1 MAEQQLQKMVES
13 PAPIPQDVVRAT
25 PEAYAFIGGVATGK
39 TQALVDRAVALLDAG
54 TDPRDI
60 LVLCA
65 GPDAAV
71 QFRRR
76 LVTVRE
82 YADAVRVTTACQ
94 LCLDLLATPAAQEA
108 TGRDARLLAPFE
120 LDILMEDLK
129 TSAMSPKR
137 IRGMMSFFYKSMTE
151 LCDRLDGWLIT
162 SEEEAM
168 FGLLKNCLGFSRGVI
183 EPELGGL
190 VAGWLLDDEAARANA
205 AVAHVLVD
213 DYQLQ
218 SRASQVLANL
228 LAERSIA
235 IAANPE
241 AVFEV
246 FDSYPYADGAKE
258 FRAANPQ
265 VVVTKLSKSFA
276 CGAALR
282 AENLL
287 RADVAFAARPL
298 GAADGAGSD
307 DNAARIIRA
316 ATPEAEMEA
325 MTAYIA
331 EKIAGGVAPEDILVA
346 SPHPTWIRNVGKA
359 LAARGIAAAP
369 APRKR
374 AITGDVRSLEK
385 CEAARVLTAL
395 YLVADE
401 HDGVAWRSWCGFGD
415 WQTCANAL
423 TDMRAVGGQDGKAID
438 AVLQDMSAQASA
450 FDASAFPSE
459 IRHVIEAH
467 NAGIALIDR
476 AQGIVGEDLLTFITR
491 EVLGAGAKVPAA
503 VTELVA
509 PEDGDA
515 KMTAA
520 AMAARAKRRQ
530 AAPAT
535 AAEGVHIVSYEGT
548 AGYAPK
554 VLVLCGFVNGFFP
567 SRDYFDREVM
577 MQEDADKLHA
587 KNVRLLAMVVGKPT
601 EELAASYF
609 DMAVPEVAETLKV
622 KIERIRLVDKKRVAL
637 TSPSVYLRRIEG

>member
-1 MAEQQLQKMVES
+1 MAEKQLQKMVET

-25 PEAYAFIGGVATGK
+25 PEALAFIGGVATGK
-39 TQALVDRAVALLDAG
+39 TQALVERAVALLDAG
-54 TDPRDI
+54 TDARDI
-60 LVLCA
+60 LMLCA
-65 GPDAAV
+65 SPDAAA

-76 LVTVRE
+76 LVAERE
-82 YADAVRVTTACQ
+82 YADAVRVTTARE
-94 LCLDLLATPAAQEA
+94 LCLALLAMPAAQAA
-108 TGRDARLLAPFE
+108 TGRDPRLLAPFE
-120 LDILMEDLK
+120 FDILMEDLK

-137 IRGMMSFFYKSMTE
+137 IRGMMGFFYKSMTE
-151 LCDRLDGWLIT
+151 LCDRLDGWLIN

-168 FGLLKNCLGFSRGVI
+168 FDLLKNCLGFQRGVI
-183 EPELGGL
+183 EPELANL
-190 VAGWLLDDEAARANA
+190 IDGWLLDDEDARANV

-228 LAERSIA
+228 LAEKSIA

-265 VVVTKLSKSFA
+265 VNITKLSKSFA
-276 CGAALR
+276 CAPALR

-287 RADVAFAARPL
+287 RADLAFAAKPL
-298 GAADGAGSD
+298 GAAD
-307 DNAARIIRA
+307 AAVAEGETRIIRGT
-316 ATPEAEMEA
+316 TPEAELEA
-325 MTAYIA
+325 VSAYIA
-331 EKIAGGVAPEDILVA
+331 EAIAAGMAPEDILVA
-346 SPHPTWIRNVGKA
+346 SPHPAWTRNVAKA

-374 AITGDVRSLEK
+374 AITGDVRELGK

-401 HDGVAWRSWCGFGD
+401 HDGVAWRSWCGFGE

-438 AVLQDMSAQASA
+438 SVLQDMSAQAAA

-467 NAGIALIDR
+467 NAGIALVDR
-476 AQGIVGEDLLTFITR
+476 AQGLVGDDLLAFITR
-491 EVLGAGAKVPAA
+491 EVLGAGAKVPGVVA
-503 VTELVA
+503 ELVA
-509 PEDGDA
+509 PEEGDA
-515 KMTAA
+515 RMTAA

-530 AAPAT
+530 VVPVT
-535 AAEGVHIVSYEGT
+535 VVNGVHIVSYEGT

-554 VLVLCGFVNGFFP
+554 ILVLCGFINGFFP
-567 SRDYFDREVM
+567 SRDYFDREAM

-587 KNVRLLAMVVGKPT
+587 KNVRLLATVVGKPT
-601 EELAASYF
+601 KELAASYF
-609 DMAVPEVAETLKV
+609 DRTAPETAEMLKM
-622 KIERIRLVDKKRVAL
+622 KIERIRLVEKKPMAL
-637 TSPSVYLRRIEG
+637 TSPSIYLRRIEG